1 MQSDNVPRRKRIL
14 VNGPN
19 DDHIMKAPTTIP
31 GIAAIIII
39 MIIEGVWEKTIL
51 ITLSHKA
58 VQM

>member
-31 GIAAIIII
+31 GIAAIII